1 MPGNWTPEKKEAQS
15 KKLKEYWKRRRE
27 QEKQAVLQAEQLEKI
42 EAWNCL
48 KEDKEDKLK
57 ADKERQKKASGF
69 LNTVIGLMKRTNA

>member
-27 QEKQAVLQAEQLEKI
+27 QEKEDAIKAAQLEKI
-42 EAWNCL
+42 EAWDRL
-48 KEDKEDKLK
+48 KKDNEDKLK
-57 ADKERQKKASGF
+57 ADQLRQKKASGF

>member
-27 QEKQAVLQAEQLEKI
+27 QEKQAVLQAEQLGKI
-42 EAWNCL
+42 EAWNRL
-48 KEDKEDKLK
+48 KENKE
-57 ADKERQKKASGF
+57 DKERQKKASGF